1 MREIGE
7 LHAVVHGRVQGVG
20 YRYFVLEQAAA
31 LDLNGWTRN
40 LPDGTVEVL
49 AQGREEALQ
58 ALLVALQ
65 RGPTGGHVDRVDSHL
80 RQVTEPCRGFRITR

>member
-1 MREIGE
+1 MRELSE

-31 LDLNGWTRN
+31 LELNGWTRN

-49 AQGREEALQ
+49 AQGSEEVLQ

-65 RGPTGGHVDRVDSHL
+65 RGPTGGRVDRVDSHL